1 MEAVFILIIIAFCLN
16 KEVTKM
22 TARELRSILFNVE
35 NQNISV
41 KELRDRL
48 FAIEDQ
54 DSELTQKTMYELTK

>member
-1 MEAVFILIIIAFCLN
+1 
-16 KEVTKM
+16 M